1 MCGIF
6 GYCGRRKAAPIIF
19 EGLKRLEYRG
29 YDSFGIAV
37 VNQGITVKKRQG
49 KISDN
54 VTKLDRVKGTTG
66 IGHTRWATHG
76 IPSDRNA
83 HPHLDCHGS
92 IAVVHNGII
101 ENYAALKRE
110 LEGRGHT
117 FSSDT
122 DTEVIP
128 HLIEEEFSGDLETAV
143 EAIIPRL
150 EGSYAILAIAEG
162 CEGMVAA
169 RKRSPLVLGMGDRA
183 FLAAS
188 DVTPLLEH
196 TGRVIFLEDGDI
208 AAISEKGIQIRN
220 QGSLTERPVQK
231 IDWEVSEVR
240 KGGFPH
246 YMLKEIYEQPEVFS
260 STIRVLK
267 EEETPDILKDIKG
280 LTIVACGSSY
290 HAALLCRYLVEEHC
304 GISARV
310 ELASE
315 FRYSTP
321 PAGDVVIG
329 VSQSGETADT
339 LAALQRAS
347 MFNHPVVAVTNVLGS
362 TITRVADHTLF
373 MRAGPEI
380 SVAATKS
387 FIAELAVFF
396 HLVDRLSGGALGES
410 LERGHLDLGEA
421 LLQDLSAAVDLCRD
435 AGSVFFVGRG
445 PFYPIALEGAL
456 KMKEITYIHAEGYA
470 AGEIKHGPFALLS
483 LKTPV
488 VAICP
493 PGLAYPVMFSNI
505 REMKARGTPMIV
517 LGAKGAQD
525 LQEISD
531 VFIPLPD
538 GGIVSHVLGTAALLQ
553 ILAYRTAVALE
564 REIDQPRNLAKSVTV
579 E

>member
-1 MCGIF
+1 VCGIF

-315 FRYSTP
+315 FRYSAP

-387 FIAELAVFF
+387 FIAELAVFVP
-396 HLVDRLSGGALGES
+396 LVDRLSGSALGES

-445 PFYPIALEGAL
+445 PFYPLALEGAL

-483 LKTPV
+483 SKTPV

-517 LGAKGAQD
+517 LGAKGAQE